1 MSFNFN
7 KTATQAVFFCLF
19 LISCNGDAELES
31 AENSIESTDI
41 SIIES
46 SPPISE
52 IITENAQAIKGV
64 SATLEGLDGSIQKN
78 TQAIEKLSA
87 DLATGDNLSLTSLNT
102 QVIGVNSSSSQTT
115 NLLNS
120 ELQAVNNIREIASI
134 PENSTIAATIKAQD
148 EDGSSRLK
156 YSLSNASGSSDED
169 ILSIDGETGVLTFKS
184 APNYEDPLD
193 KNKDNTFHFSVIA
206 SDGLLSAMASY
217 SFSIT
222 NVNERPVISLTKIDD
237 IEEGKTL
244 VATISASDPDA
255 NTSLTYTLVSAKDS
269 DLFTIGAKTG
279 VIKFKTTPDH
289 EKPRDIGSNNSISFS
304 VQVSDG
310 ALIDVQEY
318 SFAITNKNEAPVI
331 TITPSS
337 INDIGNLEEGNTQ
350 IASISASDSD
360 AQDSLTYSLI
370 NSAGAKDEDLIPLNK
385 KTGVVSFK
393 VSPDYEKPTDIGSN
407 NSINFSVQVSDGA
420 LIDVQEY
427 SFAITNK
434 NEAPVITTTSFSI
447 SENNVIVG
455 AISASDV
462 DSGTTLSYGLAAGA
476 GSDEQLF
483 DINSTTGALVFK
495 SRPDYETPKDNSGNN
510 TYNISVTASD
520 GSIKTSKVIEITV
533 QNVNEDFELIERVN
547 SLKNLSPN
555 TNYNLLYSD

>member
-1 MSFNFN
+1 MSLNFN
-7 KTATQAVFFCLF
+7 KSLIQAVFFCLF
-19 LISCNGDAELES
+19 LVSCNGDAELES

-87 DLATGDNLSLTSLNT
+87 DLAIGDNPSLTSLNT
-102 QVIGVNSSSSQTT
+102 QVFGVNSSSNQTIS
-115 NLLNS
+115 LLNS
-120 ELQAVNNIREIASI
+120 EVQAVTNIREIASI
-134 PENSTIAATIKAQD
+134 PENSTIAATINAQD
-148 EDGSSRLK
+148 EDGSTQLK
-156 YSLSNASGSSDED
+156 YSLSNASGTSDED
-169 ILSIDGETGVLTFKS
+169 LLSIDGENGVVTFKS
-184 APNYEDPLD
+184 PPNYEDPLD
-193 KNKDNTFHFSVIA
+193 KNKDNTFQFSVIV
-206 SDGLLSAMASY
+206 SDGMLSATASY

-222 NVNERPVISLTKIDD
+222 NVNERPVISLAKIDD
-237 IEEGKTL
+237 IEEGKIL

-255 NTSLTYTLVSAKDS
+255 NTSLTYTLINAKDGG
-269 DLFTIGAKTG
+269 LFNIGAKTG
-279 VIKFKTTPDH
+279 VIKFKTAPDH
-289 EKPRDIGSNNSISFS
+289 ERPRDSGSNNSINFS

-310 ALIDVQEY
+310 GLVAVQEY
-318 SFAITNKNEAPVI
+318 SFDIVNRNEPPFFDT
-331 TITPSS
+331 TIPS
-337 INDIGNLEEGNTQ
+337 INDIGNLEEGNTK

-360 AQDSLTYSLI
+360 TKASLIYSLI
-370 NSAGAKDEDLIPLNK
+370 NSVGAKDEGLISINE

-393 VSPDYEKPTDIGSN
+393 VSPDYERPIDVGSN

-420 LIDVQEY
+420 LIAVQEY

-447 SENNVIVG
+447 SENNVTVG

-462 DSGTTLSYGLAAGA
+462 DSGTTLSYGLIERA

-495 SRPDYETPKDNSGNN
+495 SRPDYETPKDNGSDN
-510 TYNISVTASD
+510 TYNIMVTASD
-520 GSIKTSKVIEITV
+520 GSIETSKELLITV
-533 QNVNEDFELIERVN
+533 QNINEAPSFL
-547 SLKNLSPN
+547 
-555 TNYNLLYSD
+555 

>member
-7 KTATQAVFFCLF
+7 KPATQAVFFCFF
-19 LISCNGDAELES
+19 LVSCNGDAELES

-102 QVIGVNSSSSQTT
+102 QVLGVNSSSSQTT
-115 NLLNS
+115 SLLNL
-120 ELQAVNNIREIASI
+120 EGQTVNSIREIASI

-148 EDGSSRLK
+148 EDGSSQLK

-169 ILSIDGETGVLTFKS
+169 ILSIDGETGVVTFKS

-206 SDGLLSAMASY
+206 SDGLLSAIASY

-222 NVNERPVISLTKIDD
+222 NINERPVISSTKIDD
-237 IEEGKTL
+237 IEEGKIL

-255 NTSLTYTLVSAKDS
+255 NTSLTYTLISGKDAG
-269 DLFTIGAKTG
+269 LFTIGAKTG

-289 EKPRDIGSNNSISFS
+289 EKPRDSGSNNSINFS

-310 ALIDVQEY
+310 ALVAVQEY
-318 SFAITNKNEAPVI
+318 SFDIVNRNEPPFFD
-331 TITPSS
+331 TTTPS

-370 NSAGAKDEDLIPLNK
+370 NSVGAKDEGLISINK

-393 VSPDYEKPTDIGSN
+393 VSPDYEKPIDVGSD

-533 QNVNEDFELIERVN
+533 QNVNEAPSFL
-547 SLKNLSPN
+547 
-555 TNYNLLYSD
+555 

>member
-7 KTATQAVFFCLF
+7 KPATQAVFFCLF

-31 AENSIESTDI
+31 PENSIESTDI

-102 QVIGVNSSSSQTT
+102 QVLGVNSSSSQTT

-120 ELQAVNNIREIASI
+120 ELQAVTDIKEIASI
-134 PENSTIAATIKAQD
+134 PENSTIAATIKARD

-169 ILSIDGETGVLTFKS
+169 ILSIDGETGVIRFQS

-206 SDGLLSAMASY
+206 SDGLLSAIASY

-222 NVNERPVISLTKIDD
+222 NVNERPAISSTKIDD
-237 IEEGKTL
+237 IEEGKSL
-244 VATISASDPDA
+244 VATISAFDPDA

-279 VIKFKTTPDH
+279 VIKFKTPPDH

-318 SFAITNKNEAPVI
+318 SFAITNKNEPPFFN
-331 TITPSS
+331 ITPSS
-337 INDIGNLEEGNTQ
+337 INDIGNLEEGNTK

-360 AQDSLTYSLI
+360 ATDSLIYSLI
-370 NSAGAKDEDLIPLNK
+370 NSAGAKDEDLISINK

-393 VSPDYEKPTDIGSN
+393 VFPDYEKPTDIGSN

-434 NEAPVITTTSFSI
+434 NEAPVIATTSFSV
-447 SENNVIVG
+447 SENNVTIG

-462 DSGTTLSYGLAAGA
+462 DSGTTLSYGLAEGA
-476 GSDEQLF
+476 NSDEQLF
-483 DINSTTGALVFK
+483 DINSTTGALAFK
-495 SRPDYETPKDNSGNN
+495 SKPDYENPKDNGSDN

-520 GSIKTSKVIEITV
+520 GSIKTLKVIEITV
-533 QNVNEDFELIERVN
+533 QNTNEAPTFL
-547 SLKNLSPN
+547 
-555 TNYNLLYSD
+555 

>member
-7 KTATQAVFFCLF
+7 KPATQAVFFCFF
-19 LISCNGDAELES
+19 LVSCNGDAELES

-102 QVIGVNSSSSQTT
+102 QVLGVNSSSSQTT
-115 NLLNS
+115 NLLNL
-120 ELQAVNNIREIASI
+120 EGQTVNSIREIASI

-148 EDGSSRLK
+148 EDGSSQLK

-169 ILSIDGETGVLTFKS
+169 ILSIDGETGVVTFKS

-206 SDGLLSAMASY
+206 SDGLLSAIASY

-222 NVNERPVISLTKIDD
+222 NVNERPVISLAKIDD

-244 VATISASDPDA
+244 VATISAFDPDA
-255 NTSLTYTLVSAKDS
+255 NTSLTYTFISAEDS

-289 EKPRDIGSNNSISFS
+289 EKPRDSGSNNSINFS
-304 VQVSDG
+304 VKVSDG
-310 ALIDVQEY
+310 ALVAVQEY
-318 SFAITNKNEAPVI
+318 SFDIVNRNEPPSFDT
-331 TITPSS
+331 TIPS

-360 AQDSLTYSLI
+360 VQDSLTYSLI
-370 NSAGAKDEDLIPLNK
+370 NSVGAKDEGLISINK
-385 KTGVVSFK
+385 KTGIVSFK
-393 VSPDYEKPTDIGSN
+393 VSPDYEKPIDVGSD

-434 NEAPVITTTSFSI
+434 NEAPVITTTIFSI

-495 SRPDYETPKDNSGNN
+495 SRPDYETPKDNGGNN

-533 QNVNEDFELIERVN
+533 QNVNEAPSFL
-547 SLKNLSPN
+547 
-555 TNYNLLYSD
+555 

>member
-7 KTATQAVFFCLF
+7 KPATQAVFFCFF
-19 LISCNGDAELES
+19 LVSCNGDAELES

-46 SPPISE
+46 SPPLSE
-52 IITENAQAIKGV
+52 IITENARAIKGV

-102 QVIGVNSSSSQTT
+102 QVLGVNSSSSQTT
-115 NLLNS
+115 SLLNL
-120 ELQAVNNIREIASI
+120 EGQTVNSIREIASI

-148 EDGSSRLK
+148 EDGSSQLK

-169 ILSIDGETGVLTFKS
+169 ILSIDGETGVVTFKS

-206 SDGLLSAMASY
+206 SDGLLSAIASY

-222 NVNERPVISLTKIDD
+222 NVNERPVISLAKIDD

-255 NTSLTYTLVSAKDS
+255 NTSLTYTFISAKDS

-279 VIKFKTTPDH
+279 VIKFKTIPDH
-289 EKPRDIGSNNSISFS
+289 EKPRDSGSNNSINFS
-304 VQVSDG
+304 VKVSDG
-310 ALIDVQEY
+310 ALVAVQEY
-318 SFAITNKNEAPVI
+318 SFDIVNRNEPPFFDT
-331 TITPSS
+331 TIPS

-360 AQDSLTYSLI
+360 SDAQDSLTYSLI
-370 NSAGAKDEDLIPLNK
+370 NSVGAKDEGLISINK
-385 KTGVVSFK
+385 KTGVVSLK
-393 VSPDYEKPTDIGSN
+393 VSPDYEKPIDVGSD

-455 AISASDV
+455 AINASDV

-495 SRPDYETPKDNSGNN
+495 SRPDYETPKDNGGNN

-533 QNVNEDFELIERVN
+533 QNVNEAPSFL
-547 SLKNLSPN
+547 
-555 TNYNLLYSD
+555 

>member
-7 KTATQAVFFCLF
+7 KPATQAVFFCFF
-19 LISCNGDAELES
+19 LVSCNGDAELES

-46 SPPISE
+46 SPPLSE
-52 IITENAQAIKGV
+52 IITENARAIKGV

-102 QVIGVNSSSSQTT
+102 QVLGVNSSSSQTT
-115 NLLNS
+115 SLLNL
-120 ELQAVNNIREIASI
+120 EGQTVNSIREIASI

-148 EDGSSRLK
+148 EDGSSQLK

-169 ILSIDGETGVLTFKS
+169 ILSIDGETGVVTFKS

-206 SDGLLSAMASY
+206 SDGLLSAIASY

-222 NVNERPVISLTKIDD
+222 NVNERPVISLAKIDD

-255 NTSLTYTLVSAKDS
+255 NTSLTYTFISAKDS

-279 VIKFKTTPDH
+279 VIKFKTIPDH
-289 EKPRDIGSNNSISFS
+289 EKPRDSGSNNSINFS
-304 VQVSDG
+304 VKVSDG
-310 ALIDVQEY
+310 ALVAVQEY
-318 SFAITNKNEAPVI
+318 SFDIVNRNEPPFFDT
-331 TITPSS
+331 TIPS

-370 NSAGAKDEDLIPLNK
+370 NSVGAKDEGLISINK
-385 KTGVVSFK
+385 KTGVVSLK
-393 VSPDYEKPTDIGSN
+393 VSPDYEKPIDVGSD

-455 AISASDV
+455 AINASDV

-495 SRPDYETPKDNSGNN
+495 SRPDYETPKDNGGNN

-533 QNVNEDFELIERVN
+533 QNVNEAPSFL
-547 SLKNLSPN
+547 
-555 TNYNLLYSD
+555 

>member
-7 KTATQAVFFCLF
+7 KSATKAVFFCLF
-19 LISCNGDAELES
+19 LVSCNGDAELES

-87 DLATGDNLSLTSLNT
+87 DLAKEENPSLVSLDT
-102 QVIGVNSSSSQTT
+102 QVFGVNSSSSQTT
-115 NLLNS
+115 SLLNL
-120 ELQAVNNIREIASI
+120 EGQTVNSIREIASI

-148 EDGSSRLK
+148 EDGSSQLK

-169 ILSIDGETGVLTFKS
+169 ILSIDGETGVVTFKS

-206 SDGLLSAMASY
+206 SDGLLSAIASY

-222 NVNERPVISLTKIDD
+222 NVNERPIISLTKIDD

-255 NTSLTYTLVSAKDS
+255 NTSLTYTLTSAKDS

-289 EKPRDIGSNNSISFS
+289 EMPRDS
-304 VQVSDG
+304 
-310 ALIDVQEY
+310 
-318 SFAITNKNEAPVI
+318 
-331 TITPSS
+331 
-337 INDIGNLEEGNTQ
+337 
-350 IASISASDSD
+350 
-360 AQDSLTYSLI
+360 
-370 NSAGAKDEDLIPLNK
+370 
-385 KTGVVSFK
+385 
-393 VSPDYEKPTDIGSN
+393 GSN

-533 QNVNEDFELIERVN
+533 QNVNEAPSFL
-547 SLKNLSPN
+547 
-555 TNYNLLYSD
+555 

>member
-1 MSFNFN
+1 M
-7 KTATQAVFFCLF
+7 L
-19 LISCNGDAELES
+19 
-31 AENSIESTDI
+31 
-41 SIIES
+41 
-46 SPPISE
+46 
-52 IITENAQAIKGV
+52 QAIKGV

-102 QVIGVNSSSSQTT
+102 QVFGVNSSSNQTIS
-115 NLLNS
+115 LLNL
-120 ELQAVNNIREIASI
+120 EAQAVNNIREIASI
-134 PENSTIAATIKAQD
+134 PENSTIAATINAQD
-148 EDGSSRLK
+148 EDGSSQLK

-169 ILSIDGETGVLTFKS
+169 ILSIDGETGVVTFKS

-206 SDGLLSAMASY
+206 SDGLLSATASY

-222 NVNERPVISLTKIDD
+222 NVNERPVISLAKIDD
-237 IEEGKTL
+237 IEEGKIL

-255 NTSLTYTLVSAKDS
+255 NTSLTYTLINAKDGG
-269 DLFTIGAKTG
+269 LFNIGAKTG
-279 VIKFKTTPDH
+279 VIKFKTAPDH
-289 EKPRDIGSNNSISFS
+289 ERPKDSGSNNSINFS

-310 ALIDVQEY
+310 ALVAVQEY
-318 SFAITNKNEAPVI
+318 SFDIVNRNEPPFFD
-331 TITPSS
+331 TTTPS

-370 NSAGAKDEDLIPLNK
+370 NSVGAKDEGLISIKK

-393 VSPDYEKPTDIGSN
+393 VSPDYEKPRDSGSN

-420 LIDVQEY
+420 LVAVQEY

-495 SRPDYETPKDNSGNN
+495 SRPDYETPKDNGGNN

-533 QNVNEDFELIERVN
+533 QNVNEAPSFL
-547 SLKNLSPN
+547 
-555 TNYNLLYSD
+555 

>member
-1 MSFNFN
+1 MSN
-7 KTATQAVFFCLF
+7 
-19 LISCNGDAELES
+19 LE
-31 AENSIESTDI
+31 A
-41 SIIES
+41 
-46 SPPISE
+46 
-52 IITENAQAIKGV
+52 
-64 SATLEGLDGSIQKN
+64 
-78 TQAIEKLSA
+78 
-87 DLATGDNLSLTSLNT
+87 
-102 QVIGVNSSSSQTT
+102 
-115 NLLNS
+115 
-120 ELQAVNNIREIASI
+120 QAVNNIREIASI

-148 EDGSSRLK
+148 EDGSSQLK

-169 ILSIDGETGVLTFKS
+169 ILSIDGETGVVTFKS

-206 SDGLLSAMASY
+206 SDGLLSAIASY

-222 NVNERPVISLTKIDD
+222 NVNERPVISSTKIDD

-255 NTSLTYTLVSAKDS
+255 NTSLTYTLISAKDS
-269 DLFTIGAKTG
+269 GLFTIGAKTG

-289 EKPRDIGSNNSISFS
+289 EKPRDSGSNNSINFS

-310 ALIDVQEY
+310 ALVAVQEY
-318 SFAITNKNEAPVI
+318 SFDIVNRNEPPFFD
-331 TITPSS
+331 TTTPS

-370 NSAGAKDEDLIPLNK
+370 NSVGAKDEGLISVNK

-393 VSPDYEKPTDIGSN
+393 VSPDYEKPIDVGSD

-495 SRPDYETPKDNSGNN
+495 SRPDYETPKDNGGNN

-533 QNVNEDFELIERVN
+533 QNVNEAPSFL
-547 SLKNLSPN
+547 
-555 TNYNLLYSD
+555 

>member
-7 KTATQAVFFCLF
+7 KPATQAVFFCFF
-19 LISCNGDAELES
+19 LVSCNGDAELES

-87 DLATGDNLSLTSLNT
+87 DLAIGDNPSLTSLNT
-102 QVIGVNSSSSQTT
+102 QVFGVNSSSNQTIS
-115 NLLNS
+115 LLNS
-120 ELQAVNNIREIASI
+120 EVQAVTNIREIASI
-134 PENSTIAATIKAQD
+134 PENSTIAATINAQD
-148 EDGSSRLK
+148 EDGSTQLK
-156 YSLSNASGSSDED
+156 YSLSNASGTSDED
-169 ILSIDGETGVLTFKS
+169 LLSIDGENGVVTFKS
-184 APNYEDPLD
+184 PPNYEDPLD
-193 KNKDNTFHFSVIA
+193 KNKDNTFQFSVIV
-206 SDGLLSAMASY
+206 SDGMLSATASY

-222 NVNERPVISLTKIDD
+222 NVNERPVISLAKIDD
-237 IEEGKTL
+237 IEEGKIL

-255 NTSLTYTLVSAKDS
+255 NTSLTYTLINAKDGG
-269 DLFTIGAKTG
+269 LFNIGAKTG
-279 VIKFKTTPDH
+279 VIKFKTAPDH
-289 EKPRDIGSNNSISFS
+289 ERPRDSGSNNSINFS

-310 ALIDVQEY
+310 GLVAVQEY
-318 SFAITNKNEAPVI
+318 SFDIVNRNEPPFFDT
-331 TITPSS
+331 TIPS
-337 INDIGNLEEGNTQ
+337 INDIGNLEEGNTK

-360 AQDSLTYSLI
+360 TKASLIYLLI
-370 NSAGAKDEDLIPLNK
+370 NSVGAKDEGLISINE

-393 VSPDYEKPTDIGSN
+393 VSPDYERPIDVGSN

-420 LIDVQEY
+420 LIAVQEY

-447 SENNVIVG
+447 SENNVTVG

-462 DSGTTLSYGLAAGA
+462 DSGTTLSYGLIERA

-495 SRPDYETPKDNSGNN
+495 SRPDYETPKDNGSDN
-510 TYNISVTASD
+510 TYNIMVTASD
-520 GSIKTSKVIEITV
+520 GSIETSKELLITV
-533 QNVNEDFELIERVN
+533 QNINEAPSFL
-547 SLKNLSPN
+547 
-555 TNYNLLYSD
+555 

>member
-7 KTATQAVFFCLF
+7 KPATQAVFFCFF
-19 LISCNGDAELES
+19 LVSCNGDAELES

-102 QVIGVNSSSSQTT
+102 QVLGVNSSSSQTT
-115 NLLNS
+115 SLLNLEGQTVDS
-120 ELQAVNNIREIASI
+120 IREIASI

-148 EDGSSRLK
+148 EDGSSQLK

-169 ILSIDGETGVLTFKS
+169 ILSIDGETGVVTFKS

-206 SDGLLSAMASY
+206 SDGLLSAIASY

-222 NVNERPVISLTKIDD
+222 NVNERPVISLAKIDD

-255 NTSLTYTLVSAKDS
+255 NTSLTYTFISAKDS

-279 VIKFKTTPDH
+279 VIKFKTMPDH
-289 EKPRDIGSNNSISFS
+289 EKPRDSGSNNSINFS

-310 ALIDVQEY
+310 ALVAVQEY
-318 SFAITNKNEAPVI
+318 SFDIVNRNEPPFFDT
-331 TITPSS
+331 TIPS

-370 NSAGAKDEDLIPLNK
+370 NSVGAKDEGLISVNK

-393 VSPDYEKPTDIGSN
+393 VSPDYEKPIDVGSD

-495 SRPDYETPKDNSGNN
+495 SRPDYETPKDNGGNN

-533 QNVNEDFELIERVN
+533 QNVNEAPSFL
-547 SLKNLSPN
+547 
-555 TNYNLLYSD
+555 

>member
-7 KTATQAVFFCLF
+7 KPATQAVFFCL
-19 LISCNGDAELES
+19 LLVSCNGDAELES
-31 AENSIESTDI
+31 SENSFESTDI

-87 DLATGDNLSLTSLNT
+87 DLAKEENPSLTSLDT
-102 QVIGVNSSSSQTT
+102 QVFGVNSSSSQTT
-115 NLLNS
+115 GLSNL
-120 ELQAVNNIREIASI
+120 EAQAVNNIREIASI
-134 PENSTIAATIKAQD
+134 PENSTIAATINAQD
-148 EDGSSRLK
+148 EDGSSRLN
-156 YSLSNASGSSDED
+156 YSLANASGSSDED
-169 ILSIDGETGVLTFKS
+169 ILSIDSETGVITFKS
-184 APNYEDPLD
+184 APNYEVPLD

-206 SDGLLSAMASY
+206 SDGLLSATASY

-222 NVNERPVISLTKIDD
+222 NVNEKPVISSTKIDD

-255 NTSLTYTLVSAKDS
+255 NTSLTYTLISAKDS

-279 VIKFKTTPDH
+279 VIKFKTAPDH
-289 EKPRDIGSNNSISFS
+289 EMPRDSGSNNSINFA

-310 ALIDVQEY
+310 ALVTVQEY
-318 SFAITNKNEAPVI
+318 SFNIVNRNEPPFFD
-331 TITPSS
+331 TTTSS
-337 INDIGNLEEGNTQ
+337 INDIGNLQEGNTQ

-370 NSAGAKDEDLIPLNK
+370 NSVGAKDEGLISVNK

-393 VSPDYEKPTDIGSN
+393 VSPDYEKPIDVGSD

-520 GSIKTSKVIEITV
+520 GSIKTSKMIEITV
-533 QNVNEDFELIERVN
+533 LNVNEAPSFL
-547 SLKNLSPN
+547 
-555 TNYNLLYSD
+555 

>member
-7 KTATQAVFFCLF
+7 KSATQAVFFCLF
-19 LISCNGDAELES
+19 LVSCNGDAELES
-31 AENSIESTDI
+31 AENSIESPDI

-64 SATLEGLDGSIQKN
+64 SASLEGLDGSIQKN
-78 TQAIEKLSA
+78 TQAIEKLAA
-87 DLATGDNLSLTSLNT
+87 DLAMAEDPPFKTLNT
-102 QVIGVNSSSSQTT
+102 QVIGVNSTSSQTT
-115 NLLNS
+115 SLLNL
-120 ELQAVNNIREIASI
+120 EAQAVNNIREIASI

-169 ILSIDGETGVLTFKS
+169 ILSIEGETGVITFKS

-206 SDGLLSAMASY
+206 SDGLLSAIASY

-237 IEEGKTL
+237 IEEGKIL

-255 NTSLTYTLVSAKDS
+255 NTSLTYTLISAKDS

-279 VIKFKTTPDH
+279 VIKFKTMPDH
-289 EKPRDIGSNNSISFS
+289 EMPRDSGSNNSINFS

-310 ALIDVQEY
+310 ALVAVQEY
-318 SFAITNKNEAPVI
+318 SFDIVNRNEPPSFD
-331 TITPSS
+331 TTTPS

-370 NSAGAKDEDLIPLNK
+370 NSVGAKDEGLISINK

-393 VSPDYEKPTDIGSN
+393 VSPDYEKPIDVGSD

-495 SRPDYETPKDNSGNN
+495 SRPDYETPKDNGGNN

-533 QNVNEDFELIERVN
+533 QNVNEAPSFL
-547 SLKNLSPN
+547 
-555 TNYNLLYSD
+555 

>member
-7 KTATQAVFFCLF
+7 KPATQAVFFCFF
-19 LISCNGDAELES
+19 LVSCNGDAELES

-87 DLATGDNLSLTSLNT
+87 DLATGDNSSLTSLNT
-102 QVIGVNSSSSQTT
+102 QVIGVNSTSSQTT
-115 NLLNS
+115 SLSNL
-120 ELQAVNNIREIASI
+120 EAQAVTNIREIASI
-134 PENSTIAATIKAQD
+134 PENSTLAATIKARD
-148 EDGSSRLK
+148 EDGSSLLK

-169 ILSIDGETGVLTFKS
+169 ILSIDGETGVVTFKS

-206 SDGLLSAMASY
+206 SDGLLSAIASY

-222 NVNERPVISLTKIDD
+222 NVNERPAISSTKIDD
-237 IEEGKTL
+237 IEEGKSL
-244 VATISASDPDA
+244 VATISAFDPDA

-279 VIKFKTTPDH
+279 VIKFKTPPDH

-331 TITPSS
+331 
-337 INDIGNLEEGNTQ
+337 
-350 IASISASDSD
+350 A
-360 AQDSLTYSLI
+360 
-370 NSAGAKDEDLIPLNK
+370 
-385 KTGVVSFK
+385 
-393 VSPDYEKPTDIGSN
+393 
-407 NSINFSVQVSDGA
+407 
-420 LIDVQEY
+420 
-427 SFAITNK
+427 
-434 NEAPVITTTSFSI
+434 TTSFSV
-447 SENNVIVG
+447 SENNVTIG

-462 DSGTTLSYGLAAGA
+462 DSGTTLSYGLAEGA
-476 GSDEQLF
+476 NSDEQLF

-495 SRPDYETPKDNSGNN
+495 SKPDYENPKDNGSDN

-533 QNVNEDFELIERVN
+533 QNVNEAPSFL
-547 SLKNLSPN
+547 
-555 TNYNLLYSD
+555 

>member
-7 KTATQAVFFCLF
+7 KPATQAVFFCFF
-19 LISCNGDAELES
+19 LLSCNGDAELES

-102 QVIGVNSSSSQTT
+102 QVLGVNSSSSQTT
-115 NLLNS
+115 SLLNL
-120 ELQAVNNIREIASI
+120 EGQTVNSIREIASI

-148 EDGSSRLK
+148 EDGSSQLK

-169 ILSIDGETGVLTFKS
+169 ILSIDGETGVVTFKS

-206 SDGLLSAMASY
+206 SDGLLSAIASY

-222 NVNERPVISLTKIDD
+222 NVNERPVISLAKIDD

-255 NTSLTYTLVSAKDS
+255 NTSLTYTFISAKDS

-279 VIKFKTTPDH
+279 VIKFKTMPDY
-289 EKPRDIGSNNSISFS
+289 EKPRDSGSNNSINFS
-304 VQVSDG
+304 VKVSDG
-310 ALIDVQEY
+310 ALVAVQEY
-318 SFAITNKNEAPVI
+318 SFDIVNRNEPPFFDT
-331 TITPSS
+331 TIPS

-370 NSAGAKDEDLIPLNK
+370 NSVGAKDEGLISINK

-393 VSPDYEKPTDIGSN
+393 VSPDYEKPIDVGSD

-455 AISASDV
+455 AINASDV

-495 SRPDYETPKDNSGNN
+495 SRPDYETPKDNGGNN

-533 QNVNEDFELIERVN
+533 QNVNEAPSFL
-547 SLKNLSPN
+547 
-555 TNYNLLYSD
+555 

>member
-7 KTATQAVFFCLF
+7 KPATQAVFFCFF
-19 LISCNGDAELES
+19 LVSCNGDAELES

-102 QVIGVNSSSSQTT
+102 QVLGVNSSSSQTT
-115 NLLNS
+115 SLLNL
-120 ELQAVNNIREIASI
+120 EGQTVNSIREIASI

-148 EDGSSRLK
+148 EDGSSQLK

-169 ILSIDGETGVLTFKS
+169 ILSIDGETGVVTFKS

-206 SDGLLSAMASY
+206 SDGLLSAIASY

-222 NVNERPVISLTKIDD
+222 NVNERPVISSTKIDD

-255 NTSLTYTLVSAKDS
+255 NTSLTYTLISAKDS

-289 EKPRDIGSNNSISFS
+289 EKPRDSGSNNSINFS

-310 ALIDVQEY
+310 ALVAVQEY
-318 SFAITNKNEAPVI
+318 SFDIVNRNEPPFFD
-331 TITPSS
+331 TTTPS

-370 NSAGAKDEDLIPLNK
+370 NSVGAKDEGLISVNK

-393 VSPDYEKPTDIGSN
+393 VSPDYEKPIDVGSD

-495 SRPDYETPKDNSGNN
+495 SRPDYETPKDNGGNN

-533 QNVNEDFELIERVN
+533 QNVNEAPSFL
-547 SLKNLSPN
+547 
-555 TNYNLLYSD
+555 

>member
-7 KTATQAVFFCLF
+7 KPATQAFFFCL
-19 LISCNGDAELES
+19 LLVSCNGDAELES
-31 AENSIESTDI
+31 SENSFESTDI

-78 TQAIEKLSA
+78 TQAIKKLSA
-87 DLATGDNLSLTSLNT
+87 DLAKEENPSLTSLDT
-102 QVIGVNSSSSQTT
+102 QVFGVNSSSSQTT
-115 NLLNS
+115 SLSNL
-120 ELQAVNNIREIASI
+120 EAQAVNNIREIASI
-134 PENSTIAATIKAQD
+134 PENSTIAATINAQD
-148 EDGSSRLK
+148 EDGSSRLN
-156 YSLSNASGSSDED
+156 YSLANASGSSDED
-169 ILSIDGETGVLTFKS
+169 ILSIDGETGVITFKS
-184 APNYEDPLD
+184 APNYEVPLD

-206 SDGLLSAMASY
+206 SDGLLSATASY

-222 NVNERPVISLTKIDD
+222 NVNEKPVISSTKIDD

-255 NTSLTYTLVSAKDS
+255 NTSLTYTLISAKDS

-279 VIKFKTTPDH
+279 VIKFKTMPDH
-289 EKPRDIGSNNSISFS
+289 EMPRDSGSNNSINFS

-310 ALIDVQEY
+310 ALVTVQEY
-318 SFAITNKNEAPVI
+318 SFDILNRNEPPFFDIT
-331 TITPSS
+331 TSS
-337 INDIGNLEEGNTQ
+337 INDIGNLEEGNAQ

-370 NSAGAKDEDLIPLNK
+370 NSVGGKDEGLISVNK

-393 VSPDYEKPTDIGSN
+393 VPPDYEKPIDVGSD

-520 GSIKTSKVIEITV
+520 GSIKTSKLIEITV
-533 QNVNEDFELIERVN
+533 QNVNEAPSFL
-547 SLKNLSPN
+547 
-555 TNYNLLYSD
+555 

>member
-7 KTATQAVFFCLF
+7 KPATQAVFFCFF
-19 LISCNGDAELES
+19 LVSCNGDAELES

-102 QVIGVNSSSSQTT
+102 QVLGVNSSSSQTT
-115 NLLNS
+115 SLLNL
-120 ELQAVNNIREIASI
+120 EGQTVNSIREIASI

-148 EDGSSRLK
+148 EDGSSQLK

-169 ILSIDGETGVLTFKS
+169 ILSIDGETGVVTFKS

-206 SDGLLSAMASY
+206 SDGLLSAIASY

-222 NVNERPVISLTKIDD
+222 NVNERPVISLAKIDD

-255 NTSLTYTLVSAKDS
+255 NTSLTYTFISAKDS

-279 VIKFKTTPDH
+279 VIKFKTMPDH
-289 EKPRDIGSNNSISFS
+289 EKPRDSGSNNSINFS

-310 ALIDVQEY
+310 ALVAVQEY
-318 SFAITNKNEAPVI
+318 SFDIVNRNEPPFFDT
-331 TITPSS
+331 TIPS

-370 NSAGAKDEDLIPLNK
+370 NSVGAKDEGLISINK

-393 VSPDYEKPTDIGSN
+393 VSPDYEKPIDVGSD

-495 SRPDYETPKDNSGNN
+495 SRPDYETPKDNGGNN

-533 QNVNEDFELIERVN
+533 QNVNEAPSFL
-547 SLKNLSPN
+547 
-555 TNYNLLYSD
+555 

>member
-7 KTATQAVFFCLF
+7 KSATQAVFFCLF
-19 LISCNGDAELES
+19 LVSCNGDAELES
-31 AENSIESTDI
+31 AENSIESPDI

-46 SPPISE
+46 PPPISE

-64 SATLEGLDGSIQKN
+64 SATLEDLDGSIQKN

-87 DLATGDNLSLTSLNT
+87 DLAIAEDLSLTSLNT
-102 QVIGVNSSSSQTT
+102 QVIGVNSTSSQATSLS
-115 NLLNS
+115 NL
-120 ELQAVNNIREIASI
+120 EAQAVNNIREIASI
-134 PENSTIAATIKAQD
+134 PENSTIAATIKARD

-169 ILSIDGETGVLTFKS
+169 ILSIDGETGVVTFKS

-193 KNKDNTFHFSVIA
+193 KNKDNTFYFSVIA
-206 SDGLLSAMASY
+206 SDGLLSAIASY

-222 NVNERPVISLTKIDD
+222 NVNERPIISLTKIDD

-255 NTSLTYTLVSAKDS
+255 NTSLTYTLTSAKDS

-289 EKPRDIGSNNSISFS
+289 EMPRDSGSNNSINFS

-310 ALIDVQEY
+310 ALVAVQEY
-318 SFAITNKNEAPVI
+318 SFEIVNRNEPPFFD
-331 TITPSS
+331 TTTPS

-350 IASISASDSD
+350 IASIPASDSD
-360 AQDSLTYSLI
+360 AQDSLAYSLV
-370 NSAGAKDEDLIPLNK
+370 NSVGAKDEGLISVNK

-393 VSPDYEKPTDIGSN
+393 VSPDYEKPMDVGSD

-495 SRPDYETPKDNSGNN
+495 SRPDYETPKDNGGNN

-533 QNVNEDFELIERVN
+533 QNVNEAPSFL
-547 SLKNLSPN
+547 
-555 TNYNLLYSD
+555 

>member
-7 KTATQAVFFCLF
+7 KSATQAVFFCLF
-19 LISCNGDAELES
+19 LISCNSDAELDS
-31 AENSIESTDI
+31 AEDSIESTDI
-41 SIIES
+41 VIIEP

-52 IITENAQAIKGV
+52 IITENAQAIKEV
-64 SATLEGLDGSIQKN
+64 SSSLDDLDGSIQKN

-87 DLATGDNLSLTSLNT
+87 DLAKGENPALTSLNT
-102 QVIGVNSSSSQTT
+102 QVFGVNSSSIQTT
-115 NLLNS
+115 SLSNS
-120 ELQAVNNIREIASI
+120 EPQAVTNIREISSI

-169 ILSIDGETGVLTFKS
+169 ILSIDGETGVVTFKS

-206 SDGLLSAMASY
+206 SDGLLSAIASY

-222 NVNERPVISLTKIDD
+222 NVNERPVISSTKIDD
-237 IEEGKTL
+237 IEEGKSL

-279 VIKFKTTPDH
+279 VIKFKTSPDH
-289 EKPRDIGSNNSISFS
+289 EKPRDGGSNNSINFS

-310 ALIDVQEY
+310 ALVAVQKY
-318 SFAITNKNEAPVI
+318 SFDIVNKNEPPFFNNA
-331 TITPSS
+331 PSS
-337 INDIGNLEEGNTQ
+337 INDIGNLEEGNTK
-350 IASISASDSD
+350 IASIFASDSD
-360 AQDSLTYSLI
+360 AQDSLIYSLI
-370 NSAGAKDEDLIPLNK
+370 NSAGAKDEDLISINK

-393 VSPDYEKPTDIGSN
+393 VFPDYEKPIDVGSN

-434 NEAPVITTTSFSI
+434 NEAPVIATTSFSV
-447 SENNVIVG
+447 SENNVTVG

-462 DSGTTLSYGLAAGA
+462 DSGTTLSYGLAEGA
-476 GSDEQLF
+476 SSDEKLF

-495 SRPDYETPKDNSGNN
+495 SRPDYENPKDDGSNN

-533 QNVNEDFELIERVN
+533 QNVNEAPSFL
-547 SLKNLSPN
+547 
-555 TNYNLLYSD
+555 

>member
-7 KTATQAVFFCLF
+7 KTATQAVFLCL
-19 LISCNGDAELES
+19 LLVSCNGDAELES
-31 AENSIESTDI
+31 SENSIGSTDI

-87 DLATGDNLSLTSLNT
+87 DLAKEENPSLTSLDT
-102 QVIGVNSSSSQTT
+102 QVFGVNSSSSQTASLS
-115 NLLNS
+115 NL
-120 ELQAVNNIREIASI
+120 EAQAVNNIREIASI
-134 PENSTIAATIKAQD
+134 PENSTIAATINAQD
-148 EDGSSRLK
+148 EDGSSRLN
-156 YSLSNASGSSDED
+156 YSLANASGSSDED
-169 ILSIDGETGVLTFKS
+169 ILSIDGETGVITFKS
-184 APNYEDPLD
+184 APNYEVPLD

-206 SDGLLSAMASY
+206 SDGLLSATASY

-222 NVNERPVISLTKIDD
+222 NVNEKPVISSTKIDD

-255 NTSLTYTLVSAKDS
+255 NTSLTYTLISAKDS

-289 EKPRDIGSNNSISFS
+289 EMPRDSGSNNSINFS

-310 ALIDVQEY
+310 ALVAVQEY
-318 SFAITNKNEAPVI
+318 SFDIVNRNEPPFFDIT
-331 TITPSS
+331 TSS

-370 NSAGAKDEDLIPLNK
+370 NSVGGKDEGLISVNK

-393 VSPDYEKPTDIGSN
+393 VSPDYEKPIDVGSD

-462 DSGTTLSYGLAAGA
+462 DSGTTLSYGLAEGA
-476 GSDEQLF
+476 SSDEKLF

-520 GSIKTSKVIEITV
+520 GSIKTSKAIEITV
-533 QNVNEDFELIERVN
+533 QNVNEAPTFL
-547 SLKNLSPN
+547 
-555 TNYNLLYSD
+555 

>member
-7 KTATQAVFFCLF
+7 KPATQAVFFCFF
-19 LISCNGDAELES
+19 LLSCNGDAELES

-102 QVIGVNSSSSQTT
+102 QVLGVNSSSSQTT
-115 NLLNS
+115 SLLNL
-120 ELQAVNNIREIASI
+120 EGQTVNSIREIASI

-148 EDGSSRLK
+148 EDGSSQLK

-169 ILSIDGETGVLTFKS
+169 ILSIDGETGVVTFKS

-206 SDGLLSAMASY
+206 SDGLLSAIASY

-222 NVNERPVISLTKIDD
+222 NVNERPVISLAKIDD

-255 NTSLTYTLVSAKDS
+255 NTSLTYTFISAKDS

-279 VIKFKTTPDH
+279 VIKFKTMPDH
-289 EKPRDIGSNNSISFS
+289 EKPRDSGSNNSINFS
-304 VQVSDG
+304 VKVSDG
-310 ALIDVQEY
+310 ALVAVQEY
-318 SFAITNKNEAPVI
+318 SFDIVNRNEPPFFDT
-331 TITPSS
+331 TIPS

-370 NSAGAKDEDLIPLNK
+370 NSVGAKDEGLISINK

-393 VSPDYEKPTDIGSN
+393 VSPDYEKPIDVGSD

-455 AISASDV
+455 AINASDV

-495 SRPDYETPKDNSGNN
+495 SRPDYETPKDNGGNN

-533 QNVNEDFELIERVN
+533 QNVNEAPSFL
-547 SLKNLSPN
+547 
-555 TNYNLLYSD
+555 

>member
-7 KTATQAVFFCLF
+7 KPATQAVFFCFF
-19 LISCNGDAELES
+19 LVSCNGDAELES

-87 DLATGDNLSLTSLNT
+87 DLATGDNLSLTSFNT
-102 QVIGVNSSSSQTT
+102 QVLGVNSSSSQTT
-115 NLLNS
+115 SLLNL
-120 ELQAVNNIREIASI
+120 EGQTVNSIREIASI

-148 EDGSSRLK
+148 EDGSSQLK

-169 ILSIDGETGVLTFKS
+169 ILSIDGETGVVTFKS

-206 SDGLLSAMASY
+206 SDGLLSAIASY

-222 NVNERPVISLTKIDD
+222 NVNERPVISLAKIDD

-255 NTSLTYTLVSAKDS
+255 NTSLTYTFISAKDS

-279 VIKFKTTPDH
+279 VIKFKTMPDH
-289 EKPRDIGSNNSISFS
+289 EKPRDSGSNNSINFS

-310 ALIDVQEY
+310 ALVAVQEY
-318 SFAITNKNEAPVI
+318 SFDIVNRNEPPFFDT
-331 TITPSS
+331 TIPS

-370 NSAGAKDEDLIPLNK
+370 NSVGAKDEGLISINK

-393 VSPDYEKPTDIGSN
+393 VFPDYEKPIDVGSD

-495 SRPDYETPKDNSGNN
+495 SRPDYETPKDNGGNN

-533 QNVNEDFELIERVN
+533 QNVNEAPSFL
-547 SLKNLSPN
+547 
-555 TNYNLLYSD
+555 

>member
-7 KTATQAVFFCLF
+7 KPATQAVFFCFF
-19 LISCNGDAELES
+19 LLSCNGDAELES

-52 IITENAQAIKGV
+52 IITENARAIKGV

-102 QVIGVNSSSSQTT
+102 QVLGVNSSSSQTT
-115 NLLNS
+115 SLLNL
-120 ELQAVNNIREIASI
+120 EGQTVNSIREIASI

-148 EDGSSRLK
+148 EDGSSQLK

-169 ILSIDGETGVLTFKS
+169 ILSIDGETGVVTFKS

-206 SDGLLSAMASY
+206 SDGLLSAIASY

-222 NVNERPVISLTKIDD
+222 NVNERPVISLAKIDD

-255 NTSLTYTLVSAKDS
+255 NTSLTYTFISAKDS

-279 VIKFKTTPDH
+279 VIKFKTMPDY
-289 EKPRDIGSNNSISFS
+289 EKPRDSGSNNSINFS
-304 VQVSDG
+304 VKVSDG
-310 ALIDVQEY
+310 ALVAVQEY
-318 SFAITNKNEAPVI
+318 SFDIVNRNEPPFFDT
-331 TITPSS
+331 TIPS

-370 NSAGAKDEDLIPLNK
+370 NSVGAKDEGLISINK

-393 VSPDYEKPTDIGSN
+393 VSPDYEKPIDVGSD

-455 AISASDV
+455 AINASDV

-495 SRPDYETPKDNSGNN
+495 SRPDYETPKDNGGNN

-533 QNVNEDFELIERVN
+533 QNVNEAPSFL
-547 SLKNLSPN
+547 
-555 TNYNLLYSD
+555 

>member
-1 MSFNFN
+1 MSLNFN
-7 KTATQAVFFCLF
+7 KSAIQAVFFCLF
-19 LISCNGDAELES
+19 LVSCNGDAELES

-41 SIIES
+41 LIIES

-87 DLATGDNLSLTSLNT
+87 DLAIGDNSSLTSSNT
-102 QVIGVNSSSSQTT
+102 QVFGVNSSSSQITS
-115 NLLNS
+115 LLNS
-120 ELQAVNNIREIASI
+120 EVQAASNIREIASI
-134 PENSTIAATIKAQD
+134 PENSIIAATIKAQD

-156 YSLSNASGSSDED
+156 YSLSNPSGSSDED
-169 ILSIDGETGVLTFKS
+169 ILFIDGETGVVTFKS

-206 SDGLLSAMASY
+206 SDGLLSAIASY

-222 NVNERPVISLTKIDD
+222 NVNERPIISSTKIDD
-237 IEEGKTL
+237 IEEGKIL
-244 VATISASDPDA
+244 VATISASDPDV
-255 NTSLTYTLVSAKDS
+255 NTSLTYTLISAKD
-269 DLFTIGAKTG
+269 DGLLTIGAKTG

-289 EKPRDIGSNNSISFS
+289 EKPRDSGSNNSINFS

-310 ALIDVQEY
+310 ALVAVQEY
-318 SFAITNKNEAPVI
+318 SFDIVNRNEPPFFD
-331 TITPSS
+331 TTTPS

-350 IASISASDSD
+350 IASISAYDSD
-360 AQDSLTYSLI
+360 AQDSLIYSLI
-370 NSAGAKDEDLIPLNK
+370 NSFGAKDEDLISVNK

-393 VSPDYEKPTDIGSN
+393 VSPDYEKPIDVGSN
-407 NSINFSVQVSDGA
+407 NSINFLVQVSDGA
-420 LIDVQEY
+420 LIDAQEY

-434 NEAPVITTTSFSI
+434 NEAPVITTTSFLI
-447 SENNVIVG
+447 SENNVTVG
-455 AISASDV
+455 AIRASDV
-462 DSGTTLSYGLAAGA
+462 DSGTTLSYGLTDEP

-495 SRPDYETPKDNSGNN
+495 LRPDYETPKDNGSNN
-510 TYNISVTASD
+510 TYNITVTASD
-520 GSIKTSKVIEITV
+520 GSIRTSKVIAITV
-533 QNVNEDFELIERVN
+533 QNINEAPSFL
-547 SLKNLSPN
+547 
-555 TNYNLLYSD
+555 